1 MTHGERAMLFH
12 VCDTLM
18 KRPDK
23 AHETLVLID
32 EFSAAKAREF
42 RLAIFRLRR
51 SEHPG
56 DTAAEILKEMTE

>member
-1 MTHGERAMLFH
+1 
-12 VCDTLM
+12 M

-56 DTAAEILKEMTE
+56 DTAAEILREMTE